1 MDILNYTDDHKKF
14 REDLR
19 AFLAKEVNPFIPQW
33 EKDHIVPKEVWRK
46 MGEAGFLCTAQAK
59 EFGGHGK
66 DFLYSVIVCEETS
79 RTGFTGLTASL
90 HSDIVVPYIETFGTL
105 EQKKK
110 YIPKCTS
117 GECISAVAMTE
128 PDHGSDLAS
137 MTTIFEE
144 DGDHYIIN
152 GTKTFISNG
161 INCGLVV
168 VAARDPRADNP
179 YQAISMF
186 IVEDGTPGFGRGK
199 HLEKMGWHSQDT
211 AELFFSKC
219 RIPKAN
225 LLGQLGGGFIILME
239 KLQQERLVCAIGA
252 VCAAEQVV
260 EKVIE
265 YCKNTK
271 EPSGKPISKN
281 QGTQFALVEMATEAK
296 LGRVFV
302 DKLIADHMEKK
313 AVVVEVSMAKYWT
326 TDLAKRTVDRAM
338 DIVGDPGYLE
348 AFGLARGFRDVRVMP
363 IFAGTN
369 EIMKRIAA
377 GFMGL

>member
-1 MDILNYTDDHKKF
+1 MEILHYTEDHEKF
-14 REDLR
+14 RRNLR
-19 AFLAKEVNPFIPQW
+19 DFLAQEVVPHVDQW
-33 EKDHIVPKEVWRK
+33 EKDHIVPKSVWRK
-46 MGEAGFLCTAQAK
+46 MGEAGFLCTAQPV
-59 EFGGHGK
+59 EYGGHGL
-66 DFLYSVIVCEETS
+66 DFLYSVIVCEECS
-79 RTGFTGLTASL
+79 HTGFTGLTASL
-90 HSDIVVPYIETFGTL
+90 HSDIVVPYIESFGTE

-110 YIPKCTS
+110 YIPKCAS

-128 PDHGSDLAS
+128 PDVGSDLAS
-137 MTTIFEE
+137 MTTIADDEGESFV
-144 DGDHYIIN
+144 IN

-161 INCGLVV
+161 INCGLCV
-168 VAARDPRADNP
+168 VAAKDPQATNP

-186 IVEDGTPGFGRGK
+186 LVEDGTPGFGRGK

-219 RIPKAN
+219 RIPKEN
-225 LLGQLGGGFIILME
+225 LLGQKGGGFIILMQ

-252 VCAAEQVV
+252 VCAAEKVV
-260 EKVIE
+260 EKITE

-271 EPSGKPISKN
+271 DRNGKPMSKN
-281 QGTQFALVEMATEAK
+281 QATQFALVEMATEAK
-296 LGRVFV
+296 IGRVFI

-313 AVVVEVSMAKYWT
+313 NVVVEVSMAKFWT
-326 TDLAKRTVDRAM
+326 TDLAKRTCDRAL
-338 DIVGDPGYLE
+338 DIVGEPGYLE